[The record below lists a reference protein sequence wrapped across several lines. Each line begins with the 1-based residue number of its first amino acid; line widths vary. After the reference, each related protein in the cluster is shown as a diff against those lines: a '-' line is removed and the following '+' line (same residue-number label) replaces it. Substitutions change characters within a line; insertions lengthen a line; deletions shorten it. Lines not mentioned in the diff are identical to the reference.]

1 MVTFILDSSDVI
13 LSGRKVATETATKDL
28 CLISSDD
35 SLSSYDFSADAP
47 VFQAPTGIVGRD
59 DSAFFR
65 LENLSPL
72 LRLWYQIGLIDGV
85 IVGAGTPNRFP
96 CNIVRFPQLSV
107 LLVIESK

>member
-35 SLSSYDFSADAP
+35 SLSSYDFSAD
-47 VFQAPTGIVGRD
+47 GIVGRD